1 MKHIKCSR
9 VFLGLLMGLL
19 AQIGFA
25 QSDFFSSVR
34 PEAVVVVK
42 ETTMGSD
49 IVNITYQGGN
59 FPQHAINDMLGR
71 LGKALGNE
79 ARNLTIE
86 VDGPVTKATFAVNG
100 LVVQGKPRI
109 NIAALAVALAF
120 CEHPI
125 KQFSVFFA
133 DLSAD
138 IDTPNQWFP
147 KNNTWKMEGVS
158 MKSPKGLDYR
168 VQVFTANPNEIYMP
182 DSNTLTHDSGKPE
195 SGGRSSIFILLGI
208 VVGAIAIGLL
218 VYSALLRPRPR
229 GR

>member
-1 MKHIKCSR
+1 
-9 VFLGLLMGLL
+9 
-19 AQIGFA
+19 
-25 QSDFFSSVR
+25 
-34 PEAVVVVK
+34 
-42 ETTMGSD
+42 MGSD

-59 FPQHAINDMLGR
+59 YPQHAINDMLGR

-79 ARNLTIE
+79 PRNLTTEI
-86 VDGPVTKATFAVNG
+86 DGPVTKATFAVNG
-100 LVVQGKPRI
+100 LIVQGKPRI

-120 CEHPI
+120 CERPV

-138 IDTPNQWFP
+138 VDTPNQWFP
-147 KNNTWKMEGVS
+147 KNSTWKMEGVS

-168 VQVFTANPNEIYMP
+168 VQVFTTNPNDIYMP
-182 DSNTLTHDSGKPE
+182 DINTPTRDSGKPE
-195 SGGRSSIFILLGI
+195 PGGRSSIFILVGI
-208 VVGAIAIGLL
+208 VLGAFAIGLL

>member
-9 VFLGLLMGLL
+9 VVLSLFMGII
-19 AQIGFA
+19 AHFA
-25 QSDFFSSVR
+25 FGQSAFYSSVR

-49 IVNITYQGGN
+49 IVNVTYQGGN
-59 FPQHAINDMLGR
+59 YPQRAITDMLAR

-79 ARNLTIE
+79 PRNLTME

-100 LVVQGKPRI
+100 LIVQGKPRI
-109 NIAALAVALAF
+109 NIAALAVALGF
-120 CEHPI
+120 CEQPI

-133 DLSAD
+133 DVSPD
-138 IDTPNQWFP
+138 VDTPNQWFP

-182 DSNTLTHDSGKPE
+182 DSNTPTKDSGKPE
-195 SGGRSSIFILLGI
+195 SGGRSSIFILVGI
-208 VVGAIAIGLL
+208 VLGAIAVGLL